1 MDTFPYV
8 CFRPIA
14 DSSLFGD
21 AAEMRMIA
29 AAALLLSLVACNE
42 QMEETYTTYADA
54 QDAGAIER
62 GWIPAFV
69 PASAR
74 DITDSHD
81 LDTNRQTLQFTIPP
95 SHVGPM
101 VAGLPSVSA
110 EDHRAA
116 AELSREH
123 GLGAATDAYVVCS
136 DPLNGALAVNS
147 ESGRAVYD
155 TTVGWADDDCQR

>member
-1 MDTFPYV
+1 
-8 CFRPIA
+8 
-14 DSSLFGD
+14 
-21 AAEMRMIA
+21 MRNVTT
-29 AAALLLSLVACNE
+29 AALLLSLAGCSE
-42 QMEETYTTYADA
+42 QMDETYATYADA

-74 DITDSHD
+74 DITDSHN
-81 LDTNRQTLQFTIPP
+81 LDTNRQALQFTIPP
-95 SHVGPM
+95 SQVGPM

-110 EDHRAA
+110 EDKRAA

-136 DPLNGALAVNS
+136 DPLNGALAVDR

-155 TTVGWADDDCQR
+155 TTVEWADDDC